1 MWQIIIEKHNEILE
15 IILLSLQVSLSAVVI
30 ATIIGLPIAALLV
43 TANFR
48 GKQAIITATNT
59 LLGIPSVV
67 LGLSLYLLFSRA
79 GPLGSL
85 GILYTPTAMIVAQS
99 LLVLPIIIALSRG
112 FLHSSFISLE
122 EFFFSLRLSKWQMA
136 KTIIFEK
143 RFALITVLL
152 TAFGRAISEVGAV
165 MVVGGNINHVTRVMT
180 TTIAMETNK
189 GNLAFSLWLGVIL
202 LAIVFV
208 VNLCAN
214 GLQSKEERWQIR

>member
-15 IILLSLQVSLSAVVI
+15 IVLLSLQVSLSAVVI
-30 ATIIGLPIAALLV
+30 ATIVGLPIAALLV
-43 TANFR
+43 TTSFR
-48 GKQAIITATNT
+48 GKKIIITTTNT

-79 GPLGSL
+79 GPLGAL
-85 GILYTPTAMIVAQS
+85 GILYTPTAMIIAQS

-112 FLHSSFISLE
+112 FLQASFTSLE

-136 KTIIFEK
+136 KTILFEK

-189 GNLAFSLWLGVIL
+189 GNLAFSLWLGVML
-202 LAIVFV
+202 LVIVFA
-208 VNLCAN
+208 VNLFAN
-214 GLQSKEERWQIR
+214 GVQSFEKRWQLR